1 MPCSGSLASPI
12 GLRAFEDLGY
22 WAGYFSP
29 LMKPT
34 LPSDRSFGWT
44 FTGVFVVVAFF
55 QPWVLALAALT
66 ALVTLIR
73 ARWLAPVNRAWMKFG
88 ELLHRVVSPLVLGL
102 IFFGLFTPIGMAMRA
117 FGRDAMRRRF
127 EPRAPSYWTR
137 RDPPGP
143 ADDSFR
149 DMF

>member
-1 MPCSGSLASPI
+1 
-12 GLRAFEDLGY
+12 
-22 WAGYFSP
+22 
-29 LMKPT
+29 MKPT

-44 FTGVFVVVAFF
+44 FTGVFTLVAFF

-73 ARWLAPVNRAWMKFG
+73 SHWLAPFKRAWMKLG
-88 ELLHRVVSPLVLGL
+88 ELLHHVVSPVVMGV
-102 IFFGLFTPIGMAMRA
+102 IFYGVFTPVAYAMRA
-117 FGRDAMRRRF
+117 IGRDAMKRRF
-127 EPRAPSYWTR
+127 EPQLPSYWVR

-143 ADDSFR
+143 REDSFR